1 MHTKNPSVIA
11 LTIINSV
18 VQLLGVMVWG
28 WPIGNIFLLLWIE
41 NVIITVI
48 AVSRVATVRE
58 GPGKDIGGG
67 RMTIAFAMALFC
79 VVHGVFSMILA
90 VATGLNLSPAL
101 FLFPFI
107 MLVVRYSVEG
117 IGRLRHAPRPETVPQ
132 AVGFATRRIIMLHFV
147 IIACWFV
154 MIFGLV
160 GTTLFDVALPASPA
174 LLALVILLVIK
185 TWAEVASLRHGPN
198 TPSSWRFTTH

>member
-1 MHTKNPSVIA
+1 MQSKNPSVIA
-11 LTIINSV
+11 LTIINSL
-18 VQLLGVMVWG
+18 VQLLGVLVWG

-58 GPGKDIGGG
+58 MPGKDIGGG
-67 RMTIAFAMALFC
+67 RMTISFAMGLFC

-90 VATGLNLSPAL
+90 VMTGLDLSPSL
-101 FLFPFI
+101 FLFPLI
-107 MLVVRYSVEG
+107 MLIVRYIVEG
-117 IGRLRHAPRPETVPQ
+117 VGQLRHPSRPETVPQ

-160 GTTLFDVALPASPA
+160 GTTLFHVALPVSPA

-198 TPSSWRFTTH
+198 TASSWRFTTH